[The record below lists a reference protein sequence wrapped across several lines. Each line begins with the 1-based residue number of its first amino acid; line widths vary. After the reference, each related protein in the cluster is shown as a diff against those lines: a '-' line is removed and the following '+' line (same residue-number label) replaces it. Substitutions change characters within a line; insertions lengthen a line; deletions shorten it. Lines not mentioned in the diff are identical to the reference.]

1 MRVHVADH
9 PLITHKLTVLRDERT
24 PSPTFRS
31 LVEELMT
38 LLAYE
43 ATRNVRVT
51 PKEEGVEIST
61 SGAAASLAGV
71 NETTS
76 GIETTYQIQVLFA
89 VPPADAPEGTQIQ
102 VVGYSQALL
111 DANEVGQ

>member
-51 PKEEGVEIST
+51 PKEIT
-61 SGAAASLAGV
+61 TRAARKS
-71 NETTS
+71 
-76 GIETTYQIQVLFA
+76 YR
-89 VPPADAPEGTQIQ
+89 
-102 VVGYSQALL
+102 
-111 DANEVGQ
+111 GQDTP